1 MPKNLTPPSEEI
13 YKKVY
18 QAVRKEF
25 QTNLEKYQF
34 VADNTTDW
42 VFWISPEKKLIYCS
56 PSCEQIT
63 GFRPDEFQNN
73 PALLISIIDAEDRG
87 LYSEHYEE
95 SEKSRKT
102 GELKFR
108 IVKKTGET
116 CWIQHI
122 CRPIF
127 SPDGDYLGIRG
138 SNRDVTQWQLTED
151 ALISSETRYRTLVE
165 TATDLISIYNMDGN
179 FLYTNPAIESVLGYS
194 PEEAAKLTVF
204 DIIPDHLLPVV
215 RERQQQRLNFSS
227 DTHRYEIELKH
238 KDGRLIPFDVSSS
251 VFYDKEHQLLN
262 LSIARNISTQKKI
275 ESSLKDAEEKYRS
288 IVENVQ
294 EGIFQTTLDGRFI
307 MGNNA
312 LAKIL
317 KYTDTNELLAKIT
330 SLSEQLYV
338 EPGHREKLIGE
349 LIEKG
354 FVNDFLSLV
363 YCKNGSQIWIS
374 ENIKLIRKS
383 DGSPDFLE
391 GTLIDVTSKKETEQK
406 LHEMVSEFSS
416 LIEGIPD
423 SIFFKDFNGRWLIIN
438 SVARKLFRLEQ
449 IDWQGKTDQEL
460 AELLP
465 EMKSAFDACILS
477 DRKAWNAGERIDIIE
492 IVKDTDGNPHYF
504 ETTKIPLFDGNSP
517 FGLVIIGRDITQQRQ
532 ARETIH
538 EQGLLLDHAS
548 DAIIVTDL
556 EFRIQYW
563 NRSAEKMYGWKLGDI
578 IGKPIDTLLSRNQNG
593 TEERRNT
600 IRTKGEWSGELSHQN
615 IAGSEIIVESRQN
628 IIVDSSGEPKSI
640 LHINTDITDKKRLE
654 RQFLRAQRMESIG
667 RMASGIAHDLNNILS
682 PILISVQRFQDL
694 NIGAEHQNWINM
706 LENNVQRAATMMKQ
720 LLMFSR
726 GVEGIHT
733 KTDLQ
738 KVIRDVEK
746 IVKSTFPKNI
756 SVICSIDQAL
766 WPVLGDATQLHQV
779 ILNLAVNARDAMPAG
794 GQLFIEAE
802 NVVFHQDY
810 IYRFNEAKPGNYILV
825 KVTDSGIGIAP
836 DIMDKIFDPFFTT
849 KDLEKGTGLGLST
862 VAAIAKS
869 HQGFVNVYS
878 EVGQGAQFKLYIP
891 ALTSDIEEI
900 EPDNK
905 VLHHDGNGT
914 TILIVDDE
922 EPILS
927 MLSAV
932 LSDYNYNVL
941 TATDGI
947 QAIGLFT
954 TTPDIQVVITDM
966 NMPKM
971 DGATLIRTL
980 HAIRPGLSIIATS
993 GLPERDIHH
1002 EDIRRMIVSFLMKP
1016 YRTEAVLKELA
1027 RVLAR

>member
-1 MPKNLTPPSEEI
+1 MPTKKNESEDLYQKALTE
-13 YKKVY
+13 
-18 QAVRKEF
+18 VRKELFETF
-25 QTNLEKYQF
+25 QKYKI

-42 VFWISPEKKLIYCS
+42 VFWISPGNKLIYCS
-56 PSCEQIT
+56 PSCKQIT
-63 GFRPDEFQNN
+63 GYEPEEFENKPD
-73 PALLISIIDAEDRG
+73 LLLSIILPEDQKAFT
-87 LYSEHYEE
+87 EHQELI
-95 SEKSRKT
+95 EKSREIS
-102 GELKFR
+102 ELKFR
-108 IVKKTGET
+108 IIKKTGET
-116 CWIQHI
+116 RWIQHI
-122 CRPIF
+122 CRPIY
-127 SPDGDYLGIRG
+127 SGTGVYLGIRG
-138 SNRDVTQWQLTED
+138 SNRDVTAWQQTED
-151 ALISSETRYRTLVE
+151 ALLSSETRYRTLVE
-165 TATDLISIYNMDGN
+165 TATDLISIYDMSGK
-179 FLYTNPAIESVLGYS
+179 FLYTNPAIETVLGYS
-194 PEEAAKLTVF
+194 PEEAANLSVF
-204 DIIPDHLLPVV
+204 DIIPDNSLPDVK
-215 RERQQQRLNFSS
+215 ERRQKRIDLIS
-227 DTHRYEIELKH
+227 DTHRYEINLKH
-238 KDGRLIPFDVSSS
+238 KNGTLVPFDVSSS
-251 VFYDKEHQLLN
+251 VFYDKENKLLN
-262 LSIARNISTQKKI
+262 LSIARNISTQKKT
-275 ESSLKDAEEKYRS
+275 ESSLKVAEEKYRS

-294 EGIFQTTLDGRFI
+294 EGIFQTSIDGHFI
-307 MGNNA
+307 MGNSA

-317 KYTDTNELLAKIT
+317 KYADTDELLARIT
-330 SLSEQLYV
+330 SLSDQLYA
-338 EPGHREKLIGE
+338 EPGHRDILIGE

-363 YCKNGSQIWIS
+363 YCKDGSKIWIS
-374 ENIKLIRKS
+374 ENVKLIKKP

-406 LHEMVSEFSS
+406 LNEMVNEFSS

-460 AELLP
+460 AELQP
-465 EMKSAFDACILS
+465 EMKSAFEACILS

-504 ETTKIPLFDGNSP
+504 ETTKIPLFEGTSP

-563 NRSAEKMYGWKLGDI
+563 NKSAEKMYGWKLGDI
-578 IGKPIDTLLSRNQNG
+578 IGKPIDSLLARHQNG
-593 TEERRNT
+593 TEERRSIIHN
-600 IRTKGEWSGELSHQN
+600 KGEWSGELSHQN
-615 IAGSEIIVESRQN
+615 IAGAEIVVESRQN

-640 LHINTDITDKKRLE
+640 LHINSDITDKKRLE

-726 GVEGIHT
+726 GVEGIHS
-733 KTDLQ
+733 KTDIQ

-756 SVICSIDQAL
+756 TVICSIDQAL

-810 IYRFNEAKPGNYILV
+810 IYRFTEAKPGNYILV
-825 KVTDSGIGIAP
+825 KVTDSGVGISP

-891 ALTSDIEEI
+891 ALTTDIEEN

-905 VLHHDGNGT
+905 ILQHDGKGT

-932 LSDYNYNVL
+932 LADYNYKVL

-1027 RVLAR
+1027 RILES